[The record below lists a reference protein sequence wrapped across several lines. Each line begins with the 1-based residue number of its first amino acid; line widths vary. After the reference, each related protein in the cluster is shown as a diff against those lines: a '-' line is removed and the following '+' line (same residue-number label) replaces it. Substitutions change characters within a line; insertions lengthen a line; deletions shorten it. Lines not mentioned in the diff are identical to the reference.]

1 MEANVIRVTE
11 MSHFVSLV
19 WEAAAVAG
27 ERGIHWLH
35 VDYEPHLETFYRDC
49 GFKPTLAGL
58 MELKEA

>member
-1 MEANVIRVTE
+1 MRV
-11 MSHFVSLV
+11 SSKWVGLRLV
-19 WEAAAVAG
+19 RAAAAVVR

-35 VDYEPHLETFYRDC
+35 IDYEPHLETFYRDC